1 MPPRSILLSSLCA
14 LLCLLAT
21 NAAAQ
26 QPPGRD
32 MKKEQ
37 EIWQELQNIAPA
49 ALETFKQATAALDAD
64 NHEEAARLYEE
75 VVKKAPDFSPAM
87 RRLGITWVLLGKTAE
102 GMALLERAVENER
115 TPENLS
121 SLAQAMAYPGPDA
134 AGSQEAKEAAYLLAS
149 EAEAKS
155 QSADSSYP
163 ALVAQ
168 LALELEREA
177 AFKAAV
183 AKLRQK
189 FPDEMAT
196 RYYSAVEAAIDQNW
210 VRAEDELR
218 EAERRGL
225 PPEMARQFRE
235 GTGVESKARVWR
247 YAFYVLYLSA
257 AWAVGLIV
265 LFVLGKIFSAMTMRS
280 VESADPD
287 ELTGDRHEKLKKA
300 YRALIN
306 FAGLYYY
313 ISLPVVLC
321 LVVLAAAAVFYGFY
335 MLGRIPIKLVAVL
348 GIGALVTVFQM
359 VRSLFV
365 KREQEDPGRA
375 LEEREAPGLWALAR
389 EVAACVG
396 TRPVD
401 EIRVTPGTDLA
412 VYERGS
418 YRERQQDKARRI
430 LILGVGVLDGFNL
443 NAFRAVLAHEY
454 GHFSNRDTAGGDV
467 AIRVNNDMVAFAYAM
482 ARGGQAVWYNLA
494 FQFLRVYHFI
504 FRRISHGA
512 TRLQEMLADR
522 VAVYNY
528 GARAFKDG
536 LSHVVYRGVEFDHLV
551 GQEIEAASRGRR
563 ALQNIYELPRA
574 KGGTDERTVEAAF
587 NEALH
592 RKTSEDDT
600 HPSPVERFRLASRV
614 KTKGEPEAGG
624 EVWELFAD
632 REGLT
637 REMSRL
643 VEANLAEAQSAE
655 MAYA

>member
-1 MPPRSILLSSLCA
+1 MRPRKILPSLLA
-14 LLCLLAT
+14 LLCLLTAD
-21 NAAAQ
+21 AAAQ

-32 MKKEQ
+32 MNKEQ
-37 EIWQELQNIAPA
+37 EIWRQLQNISPA
-49 ALETFKQATAALDAD
+49 SLETFKQATAALDA
-64 NHEEAARLYEE
+64 NNYAEAARLYEE
-75 VVKKAPDFSPAM
+75 VIKKAPDFSPVL
-87 RRLGITWVLLGKTAE
+87 RRLGSVWVESGKTAE

-121 SLAQAMAYPGPDA
+121 SLAQAMAYPGSGGA
-134 AGSQEAKEAAYLLAS
+134 ESSRQQKQAAYVLA
-149 EAEAKS
+149 AEADAKAES
-155 QSADSSYP
+155 GDSSYP

-168 LALELEREA
+168 LALELEREE
-177 AFKAAV
+177 AFRAAV
-183 AKLRQK
+183 AKLKRK
-189 FPDEMAT
+189 FPGDVAT
-196 RYYSAVEAAIDQNW
+196 HYYSAVEAAIDHDW
-210 VRAEDELR
+210 VTAEDEIR
-218 EAERRGL
+218 AAERLGL
-225 PPEMARQFRE
+225 HPEAAREFLAN
-235 GTGVESKARVWR
+235 TGAESKARVWR
-247 YAFYVLYLSA
+247 YAFYVLYLA
-257 AWAVGLIV
+257 VAWAVGLLL
-265 LFVLGKIFSAMTMRS
+265 LFVLGKIFSGLTMRS

-287 ELTGDRHEKLKKA
+287 ELSGGRHEKLKKA

-306 FAGLYYY
+306 VAGLYYY

-335 MLGRIPIKLVAVL
+335 TLGRIPIKLVAIL
-348 GIGALVTVFQM
+348 AIGALITVYQM

-365 KREQEDPGRA
+365 RREQEDPGRA

-389 EVAACVG
+389 EVAASVG

-418 YRERQQDKARRI
+418 YRERRQDKARRV
-430 LILGVGVLDGFNL
+430 LILGVGVLDGFSL

-467 AIRVNNDMVAFAYAM
+467 AIRVNNDMVNFAYAM
-482 ARGGQAVWYNLA
+482 ALGGQAVWYNIA
-494 FQFLRVYHFI
+494 FLFLRVYHFI

-528 GARAFKDG
+528 GAHAFKEG
-536 LSHVVYRGVEFDHLV
+536 LSHVVYRGVEFGHLV
-551 GQEIEAASRGRR
+551 GQEIEEASRGRR
-563 ALQNIYELPRA
+563 SLQNIYELPRA
-574 KGGTDERTVEAAF
+574 KGGAHERTVEAAF

-624 EVWELFAD
+624 DVWELFAD

-643 VEANLAEAQSAE
+643 VEANVAEAQSAE
-655 MAYA
+655 VAYA